1 MANQQAKIDG
11 NYQKTLLAK
20 DALTGETRPV
30 LVDNASGR
38 MLTASVVAPDSG
50 SGITQIN
57 ADASTS
63 QTLATGTSGT
73 DFNIATASGTHT
85 FNIPTASATNR
96 GLLSTTDWSDFNS
109 KQDALTA
116 GEGVDLTGG
125 TLSIDYATFD
135 ESSIDASN
143 ITLSDLDFS
152 TITASQLGNIDH
164 DQLLNYNATE
174 HFTQTDIVQVG
185 TVTSGTWQAGA
196 IQEEYGGTG
205 QSTYTKGDILYS
217 DASNSLAKLPI
228 GTDGQQLRVTSTG
241 ELEWFNSST
250 SSASTTTEGV
260 VELATNAEA
269 ESKVDTTKAVTP
281 SNLGAIFLDED
292 DMASDSATKLASQQS
307 IKAYSDSGT
316 QALTNKT
323 INADNNNISNLAHGS
338 EVDNP
343 TSGVHGVTGS
353 VVGTSDAQTL
363 TNKTLGLTSNTISG
377 TTAEFNTALSDGD
390 FTTLSGTE
398 TLTNKTLDTPV
409 INNPSGLSSGDLSDF
424 IDNSGSS
431 GHVKL
436 GNLMIQWGET
446 GVLTTV
452 NSLSG
457 TNLYSSADA
466 SVSFAVAFKVGTT
479 PKVSLGLNGSSKT
492 SWANMSSP
500 DNTGFTANLLSG
512 NSSDSSVITWI
523 AIGTHQ

>member
-1 MANQQAKIDG
+1 MANQQAKIDQ

-30 LVDNASGR
+30 LVDNATGR
-38 MLTASVVAPDSG
+38 ILTASVVAPDSG

-164 DQLLNYNATE
+164 DQLLNYDATE

-241 ELEWFNSST
+241 GLEWFTSST

-269 ESKVDTTKAVTP
+269 ESKNDTTKAVTP

-307 IKAYSDSGT
+307 IKAYSDS
-316 QALTNKT
+316 A
-323 INADNNNISNLAHGS
+323 I
-338 EVDNP
+338 
-343 TSGVHGVTGS
+343 
-353 VVGTSDAQTL
+353 QTL
-363 TNKTLGLTSNTISG
+363 TNKTLTTPKIDTINEE
-377 TTAEFNTALSDGD
+377 TTDNGVTIDQVNIKDGSTITAKSDQHLDLVAG
-390 FTTLSGTE
+390 
-398 TLTNKTLDTPV
+398 TNKL
-409 INNPSGLSSGDLSDF
+409 
-424 IDNSGSS
+424 
-431 GHVKL
+431 VK
-436 GNLMIQWGET
+436 
-446 GVLTTV
+446 TTV
-452 NSLSG
+452 LRQDDTTDTYQGQQVTLVGWGYQQGDDTFQISE
-457 TNLYSSADA
+457 
-466 SVSFAVAFKVGTT
+466 SVSFGVTFSSVPWVQVSTVGTRAVADGA
-479 PKVSLGLNGSSKT
+479 PSSLGDF
-492 SWANMSSP
+492 
-500 DNTGFTANLLSG
+500 DNTAAGVAVDAVSVSTTGFTASQGKDGGSAISTNFYHGYS
-512 NSSDSSVITWI
+512 WI
-523 AIGTHQ
+523 AIGTI